1 MPLPMSRIAKPR
13 AMSPRMYW
21 HFAVIT
27 ILFTATV
34 AVFADGERR
43 NAIADDIA
51 ARQARAKAKE
61 AEEVS
66 TNRKLAIR
74 SRDTAASFAGDP
86 PRHFDNTIAPA
97 GPSGRASLQPRAL
110 PAKFPKGAK
119 QVAIPS
125 GPYPG
130 WMDEKADPALIELY
144 AAQQQGRI
152 NGPEGVTAEQKSRI
166 DEAARERAGAS
177 ETAD

>member
-1 MPLPMSRIAKPR
+1 MASPMSRIAKPR
-13 AMSPRMYW
+13 AVSPRMFR

-27 ILFTATV
+27 VVLTAVIGLFAN
-34 AVFADGERR
+34 GEQG
-43 NAIADDIA
+43 NAITDEIA
-51 ARQARAKAKE
+51 AKQARAKARE

-74 SRDTAASFAGDP
+74 SRETASGFASDP
-86 PRHFDNTIAPA
+86 PRHFDNTITPA
-97 GPSGRASLQPRAL
+97 GLSGRASLQPRPL
-110 PAKFPKGAK
+110 PGKFPRGAR

-144 AAQQQGRI
+144 AAQQQGRV
-152 NGPEGVTAEQKSRI
+152 NGPDSITAEQKSRI
-166 DEAARERAGAS
+166 DEAARERSGAS